1 MDKQYWLQAFVS
13 WDRNMDF
20 INDLHNREINVRAI
34 NYNNGNYQYI
44 ISSESQDELTEIMLD
59 YNSENYQ
66 FESSNLDAEHQ
77 YPEGI

>member
-1 MDKQYWLQAFVS
+1 MDKQYWLQAFVA

-66 FESSNLDAEHQ
+66 FESSNLDLEHQ